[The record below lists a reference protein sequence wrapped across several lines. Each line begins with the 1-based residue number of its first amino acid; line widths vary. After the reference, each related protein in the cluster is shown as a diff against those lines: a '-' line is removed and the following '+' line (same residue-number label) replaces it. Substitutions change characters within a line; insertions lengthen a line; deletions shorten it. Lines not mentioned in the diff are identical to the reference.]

1 MKYLFYVLLLLCI
14 GLVVYN
20 LLYIL
25 YKRYDVLVFDIKF
38 VFIYIGRFVLYLDMK
53 YIVYV
58 LLKVFIIFNILVE
71 IVGKL
76 VKCNVLFYGK

>member
-25 YKRYDVLVFDIKF
+25 YKRYVVLVFDIKF
-38 VFIYIGRFVLYLDMK
+38 VFIIIGRFVLYLVMK
-53 YIVYV
+53 YFVYV
-58 LLKVFIIFNILVE
+58 LFKVFIIFNMLVE
-71 IVGKL
+71 IVGKI
-76 VKCNVLFYGK
+76 G

>member
-25 YKRYDVLVFDIKF
+25 YKRYVVLVFDIKF

-53 YIVYV
+53 YIVYI
-58 LLKVFIIFNILVE
+58 LLKVFIIFNMLVE
-71 IVGKL
+71 IVGK
-76 VKCNVLFYGK
+76 VG